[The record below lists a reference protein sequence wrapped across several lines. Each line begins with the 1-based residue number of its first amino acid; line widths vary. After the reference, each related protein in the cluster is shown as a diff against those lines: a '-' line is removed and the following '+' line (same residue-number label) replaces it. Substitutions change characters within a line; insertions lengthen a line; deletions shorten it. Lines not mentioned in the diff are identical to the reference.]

1 MAVTWAA
8 TFAVAG
14 TTAYAQPAPLESNE
28 PEPAEAA
35 LGIPF
40 ATLSSDLSAIR
51 QELDA
56 ATARA
61 LQLEDEIAGAEA
73 DTRALDERLA
83 VTAERIVDQRA
94 EVEAADT
101 RLAIAQLRYELR
113 LIDVYKR
120 GSFEPFTLLLTA
132 DTITELVSRASVLSR
147 IAESDSQVVADRAIA
162 AADARYQASTL
173 AELHDQDRQLQAE
186 QQARLRAL
194 AGMLE
199 EQEQLVA
206 RLTSEAREAVLQARR
221 FTAETRQQWR
231 LASIPIGT
239 VIPRAVATVDSNPAV
254 EYVISAYMPRSYSAT
269 DQSFAAVC
277 SWYGPG
283 FNGRTS
289 ASGQTFNED
298 DLTCASRTLP
308 FGTVLAMT
316 RGERRVIVYVND
328 RGPYIDGRDLDL
340 SKAAAQALGFSGV
353 ATVQAEILMPLP

>member
-1 MAVTWAA
+1 MTVTWAA
-8 TFAVAG
+8 TFALAG
-14 TTAYAQPAPLESNE
+14 ATASAQPASVESSE
-28 PEPAEAA
+28 SEPAEAA
-35 LGIPF
+35 LSIPF

-56 ATARA
+56 ATTRA
-61 LQLEDEIAGAEA
+61 LQLEDEIAGVEA
-73 DTRALDERLA
+73 DTRALDERIS
-83 VTAERIVDQRA
+83 VTAERIVEQRA
-94 EVEAADT
+94 KVEAADT

-120 GSFEPFTLLLTA
+120 GSFESFTLLFTA
-132 DTITELVSRASVLSR
+132 ETITELVSRASVLSR
-147 IAESDSQVVADRAIA
+147 IAESDSQVVADLAIA

-173 AELHDQDRQLQAE
+173 AALHDQDRQLQAE

-194 AGMLE
+194 ASLLE
-199 EQEQLVA
+199 EQEQQVA
-206 RLTSEAREAVLQARR
+206 QLTSEAREVVLRARR

-231 LASIPIGT
+231 LASIPTGT
-239 VIPRAVATVDSNPAV
+239 AIPRAVATVDGKPA
-254 EYVISAYMPRSYSAT
+254 EYVIPAYMPRSYSAT
-269 DQSFAAVC
+269 GQSFAAVC

-308 FGTVLAMT
+308 FGTVLALT

-353 ATVQAEILMPLP
+353 ATVHAEIVMPLQ